1 MIVHYVV
8 CAALDGVAM
17 EESRDQFINPG
28 QIFGYIGEGKG
39 IQGHQNSCYLDS
51 TVFGLFAV
59 SDVFDNMFLEQKAHD
74 PAGDEVKYL
83 LWKGI
88 VNPLR
93 KWGSAMNLWGGTKII
108 LDVLIQQ
115 SQEHDFFSPQEWS
128 CSSWVGYE
136 ASKQAGGIGKDE
148 RSKPRRKR

>member
-1 MIVHYVV
+1 MYIHM
-8 CAALDGVAM
+8 AKSTALDGVAM
-17 EESRDQFINPG
+17 EEPRDQFINPG
-28 QIFGYIGEGKG
+28 QIYEYIGEGKG

-51 TVFGLFAV
+51 TVFGLFAL

-93 KWGSAMNLWGGTKII
+93 K
-108 LDVLIQQ
+108 
-115 SQEHDFFSPQEWS
+115 
-128 CSSWVGYE
+128 
-136 ASKQAGGIGKDE
+136 
-148 RSKPRRKR
+148 